1 MISILIIKGGSETI
15 IGCNNRL
22 TFITCNERKK
32 KKKKATRS
40 IMFNIR
46 NFELDDSLKLITWRT
61 LK

>member
-32 KKKKATRS
+32 KATRA

>member
-32 KKKKATRS
+32 KKKATHA